1 MGNKMRSKIVLFVG
15 LAAQV
20 CQVSGGPTPE
30 DCQDVEFHPD
40 PDNCP
45 KGYYRCVPDGSGG
58 WTIEQLECP
67 GETVFHEDLQICD
80 WPGDWV
86 DDMCNGATHAPTHE
100 PTQEPTVPTEVPD
113 GGKRIVC
120 YYSSWAF
127 YRNGS
132 GKFDIPDIDPN
143 ICTHLN
149 YGFANIDNQTWNI
162 VAYDP
167 WFDLAAWDIG
177 CDGDHCH
184 YDSYRRFNQLRQ
196 KNPKLKTLLSI
207 GGWNSGSEVW
217 SHMAADPA
225 KRKIFIDSSV
235 AFAKTFDFDGL
246 DFDWEYPGDREGSD
260 PEHDKEDFTVLI
272 QEFGAA
278 LHAEGKLFTA
288 AISPDYKRAGVGY
301 DVPALA
307 KEFDFVNVMDYDYHG
322 AWDNFTGHNTPLYG
336 RHEEDIEGHP
346 GHGFNLN
353 DTINYYISEGMP
365 REKIN
370 VGLATFGHG
379 FVLPEGS
386 EETGLFCPA
395 VSGNPK
401 GPYTGTVGFW
411 GYYEILQAF
420 NNDTLPWLPGATPHG
435 WTTVVDGCVLAPY
448 SYNGPYWIGY
458 DDVDSIRLKA
468 QWINS
473 MNLGGAMVW
482 SIESD
487 DFAGDYG
494 NKYPIISEV
503 KRIMNNGETLD
514 PEYILHEDDMC
525 ETAPSCEVPIPSYYW

>member
-80 WPGDWV
+80 WPCDWV

-100 PTQEPTVPTEVPD
+100 PTQEPTVPTE
-113 GGKRIVC
+113 I
-120 YYSSWAF
+120 
-127 YRNGS
+127 
-132 GKFDIPDIDPN
+132 
-143 ICTHLN
+143 
-149 YGFANIDNQTWNI
+149 
-162 VAYDP
+162 
-167 WFDLAAWDIG
+167 
-177 CDGDHCH
+177 
-184 YDSYRRFNQLRQ
+184 
-196 KNPKLKTLLSI
+196 
-207 GGWNSGSEVW
+207 
-217 SHMAADPA
+217 
-225 KRKIFIDSSV
+225 
-235 AFAKTFDFDGL
+235 
-246 DFDWEYPGDREGSD
+246 
-260 PEHDKEDFTVLI
+260 
-272 QEFGAA
+272 
-278 LHAEGKLFTA
+278 
-288 AISPDYKRAGVGY
+288 PDYKRAGVGY

-322 AWDNFTGHNTPLYG
+322 AWDNFTGHNTHLYG

-386 EETGLFCPA
+386 DETGLFCPA

-448 SYNGPYWIGY
+448 SYNGPY
-458 DDVDSIRLKA
+458 
-468 QWINS
+468 
-473 MNLGGAMVW
+473 
-482 SIESD
+482 
-487 DFAGDYG
+487 
-494 NKYPIISEV
+494 
-503 KRIMNNGETLD
+503 
-514 PEYILHEDDMC
+514 
-525 ETAPSCEVPIPSYYW
+525 